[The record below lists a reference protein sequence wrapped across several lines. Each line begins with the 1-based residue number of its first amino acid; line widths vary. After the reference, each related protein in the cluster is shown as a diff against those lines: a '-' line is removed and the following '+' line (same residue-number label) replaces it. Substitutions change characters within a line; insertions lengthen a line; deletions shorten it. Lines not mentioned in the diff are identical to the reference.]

1 MIFQAFKDYYSGE
14 HNRLLKMWREVV
26 AVKRL
31 FQDMQNSIRHQVGG
45 MHIEMN
51 GAVKELGTVCC
62 NLSLIDQQTRKVNDE
77 QLNYVNREN
86 DDLQARFAT
95 LKIQHESA
103 RHEILERDQRLHEL
117 MSQLKKVEERCSQA
131 EAQAV
136 LANRYN
142 EEIEHLNNSMREIA
156 QAVLLDAELTDRE
169 SVANQQLSN
178 LTEDL
183 RPGQSKRDTS
193 SSIISNRSKS
203 PKRTVSRCC
212 SQALAESTIS
222 AVQAALHKYQLA
234 LHDLHVQFQ
243 GTSENLR
250 TTRGQLESNEATKC
264 LLTTKVQQLT
274 EKLDT
279 SNQRLS
285 ELLRERDHLK
295 SIFEETLKQ
304 KQQIE
309 QSKADLN
316 NAVSVIYLLIYF

>member
-1 MIFQAFKDYYSGE
+1 
-14 HNRLLKMWREVV
+14 MWREVV

-31 FQDMQNSIRHQVGG
+31 FQDMQNSIRYQVGT
-45 MHIEMN
+45 MSVEMN
-51 GAVKELGTVCC
+51 GAIKDLGTVCC
-62 NLSLIDQQTRKVNDE
+62 NLSLIDKQTKRANDE
-77 QLNYVNREN
+77 ELKTVNREN

-117 MSQLKKVEERCSQA
+117 MSQLKKLEERCNQA

-178 LTEDL
+178 LTEDSH
-183 RPGQSKRDTS
+183 PKPTKRDTA

-203 PKRTVSRCC
+203 PKRSVSRCC

-243 GTSENLR
+243 GTSDNLR
-250 TTRGQLESNEATKC
+250 ATRGQLENNEATKS

-295 SIFEETLKQ
+295 GIVEETLKQ
-304 KQQIE
+304 KQQLE
-309 QSKADLN
+309 QSKTDLN
-316 NAVSVIYLLIYF
+316 NAVSSIY